1 MNRTIL
7 DAERAHL
14 AKLLESVQRCVFFLD
29 ASDRKLSWPLQ
40 AKELQRRKRDVDL
53 FESLAA
59 IDERFAKLQ
68 DTLGSAMRH
77 AALLAGEPVDSFLK
91 VLSFYEKCGVID
103 SMEAWQ
109 LYRTARNLAAHEYET
124 SYAAIAEHFNV
135 LHELLPA
142 LYRDAANFV
151 RHCKQT
157 LGIGPE
163 TRDYEADFLAITGK
177 EPQTKD

>member
-1 MNRTIL
+1 MNRAIL

-14 AKLLESVQRCVFFLD
+14 SSLLEAIQRCVFFLD
-29 ASDRKLSWPLQ
+29 ASKQKLSWPLQ
-40 AKELQRRKRDVDL
+40 AEKIQNRKRDIDL

-59 IDERFAKLQ
+59 INERFSKLQ

-91 VLSFYEKCGVID
+91 VLSFYEKCGVIG

-109 LYRTARNLAAHEYET
+109 LYRTARNLASHEYET
-124 SYAAIAEHFNV
+124 DYAAIAEHFNT

-142 LYRDAANFV
+142 LYGDAASFISY
-151 RHCKQT
+151 CKQT
-157 LGIGPE
+157 LAVDPE
-163 TRDYEADFLAITGK
+163 TRDFEKDFLAIIQNDLPVSG
-177 EPQTKD
+177 